1 MDPSEDIIDVL
12 YRTRDRS
19 SSPSQHTLSGQ
30 SSIAPPPPRNY
41 EKELH
46 DLRRQSLAHR
56 GSHHLSDSVFHKQNF
71 ISPSRSF
78 LPDQNRIR
86 SYSGQHHNQSF
97 NEGVA
102 GARQSI
108 RCRPHKSENAVD
120 VDLNTP
126 RSVKIGVVPKEDI
139 PSQFC
144 EDDLITMP
152 NGTRQLRAQEKTSLR
167 QRMPSK
173 QSLHRTDHQI
183 LSATHSR
190 IGTLEDANPE
200 EEIYSN
206 TTSSLNSDIYENIA
220 SMTQDKKQATQR
232 ASIKQNLNSCLD
244 GELRRDTAS
253 TNVNSDKRLNESGY
267 NEERISHSRDSSN
280 AQNSANASYKISK
293 SNNVCP
299 VDCNSKPM
307 TYLPGDNKR
316 SGHVREINL
325 RLFQFL
331 FQIHHI
337 AIFSIWLISITF
349 VIVLYDL

>member
-19 SSPSQHTLSGQ
+19 SSPSQQTLSGH

-86 SYSGQHHNQSF
+86 SYSGQHYNQSF

-126 RSVKIGVVPKEDI
+126 RSLKIGVVPKEDI

-173 QSLHRTDHQI
+173 RSLRRTDHQI

-220 SMTQDKKQATQR
+220 SMTQEKKQATQR

-280 AQNSANASYKISK
+280 AQNSANASYKISN

-307 TYLPGDNKR
+307 TYLPGDKKR

-349 VIVLYDL
+349 VIVFYDL

>member
-19 SSPSQHTLSGQ
+19 SSPSQHTLSGH
-30 SSIAPPPPRNY
+30 SSIAPSPPRNY

-86 SYSGQHHNQSF
+86 SYSGQHPNQSF
-97 NEGVA
+97 NEGVT
-102 GARQSI
+102 GPRQSI

-144 EDDLITMP
+144 EADLITMP
-152 NGTRQLRAQEKTSLR
+152 NGTRQLRAQDKTTLS
-167 QRMPSK
+167 QNMPSK

-183 LSATHSR
+183 SSAPHCR
-190 IGTLEDANPE
+190 IGTLEAANPE

-206 TTSSLNSDIYENIA
+206 TTSSLNSDIYDNIA
-220 SMTQDKKQATQR
+220 YMTKDKQQATQR
-232 ASIKQNLNSCLD
+232 ASILQNLNSCPG
-244 GELRRDTAS
+244 GELKRDAQL
-253 TNVNSDKRLNESGY
+253 TNVNSDEKLSESGY

-280 AQNSANASYKISK
+280 TQNSTNTFKISK

-307 TYLPGDNKR
+307 TYLPGDKKR
-316 SGHVREINL
+316 FGHVREINL

-331 FQIHHI
+331 F
-337 AIFSIWLISITF
+337 
-349 VIVLYDL
+349 

>member
-19 SSPSQHTLSGQ
+19 SSPSQHTLSGH

-97 NEGVA
+97 NEEVT

-120 VDLNTP
+120 VDLNTS

-139 PSQFC
+139 PSQFG

-152 NGTRQLRAQEKTSLR
+152 NGTRQIRTQGKTSLR
-167 QRMPSK
+167 QNIPSK
-173 QSLHRTDHQI
+173 QNLHRTDHQI

-206 TTSSLNSDIYENIA
+206 TTSSLNSEIYENIA
-220 SMTQDKKQATQR
+220 SMAQDKKQAPQR
-232 ASIKQNLNSCLD
+232 ASIKQHVISSPD
-244 GELRRDTAS
+244 HELRRDTES
-253 TNVNSDKRLNESGY
+253 TNGNTDKRLSESGY

-280 AQNSANASYKISK
+280 TQNSTNASNKMGK

-299 VDCNSKPM
+299 VDYNSKPT
-307 TYLPGDNKR
+307 TYLPGDKKR
-316 SGHVREINL
+316 SSHVREINL
-325 RLFQFL
+325 CLFQF
-331 FQIHHI
+331 FISNSSYRY
-337 AIFSIWLISITF
+337 IFYLVYFDYIRYNF
-349 VIVLYDL
+349 V

>member
-19 SSPSQHTLSGQ
+19 SSPSQHTLSGH
-30 SSIAPPPPRNY
+30 SSMAPPPPRNY

-97 NEGVA
+97 NEEVT
-102 GARQSI
+102 GARQSF

-152 NGTRQLRAQEKTSLR
+152 NGTRQLRAREKTGLR
-167 QRMPSK
+167 QTMASR
-173 QSLHRTDHQI
+173 QTLHRTDHQ
-183 LSATHSR
+183 LSPATHSR

-220 SMTQDKKQATQR
+220 SMTQDKKQAPQR
-232 ASIKQNLNSCLD
+232 ASIKQTLSSCQD
-244 GELRRDTAS
+244 GEIRRDTES
-253 TNVNSDKRLNESGY
+253 TNANSDEKLGDSGY

-280 AQNSANASYKISK
+280 TQNNRNNTSYKLGK
-293 SNNVCP
+293 SSNACP
-299 VDCNSKPM
+299 VDYNSKPM
-307 TYLPGDNKR
+307 TYLPGDKKR

-325 RLFQFL
+325 CLFQF
-331 FQIHHI
+331 FISNSSYRY
-337 AIFSIWLISITF
+337 IFDLIYFDYIRYSF
-349 VIVLYDL
+349 V

>member
-1 MDPSEDIIDVL
+1 MDPSEDIIDVF

-78 LPDQNRIR
+78 MPDPNRIR

-97 NEGVA
+97 NEGVT
-102 GARQSI
+102 GDRQSL
-108 RCRPHKSENAVD
+108 RRRPHKSENAVD

-152 NGTRQLRAQEKTSLR
+152 NGTRQLRAREKTSLR
-167 QRMPSK
+167 QSMASK
-173 QSLHRTDHQI
+173 QTLHRTDHQI
-183 LSATHSR
+183 SSATHSR

-220 SMTQDKKQATQR
+220 SMALDKKQAAHR
-232 ASIKQNLNSCLD
+232 ASINQNLNSCPD
-244 GELRRDTAS
+244 GELRCDTES
-253 TNVNSDKRLNESGY
+253 TNINSDEKLSESEY
-267 NEERISHSRDSSN
+267 NEERMSHSRDSSN
-280 AQNSANASYKISK
+280 TQNSRNNTSYKMGK

-299 VDCNSKPM
+299 VAYNSKPM
-307 TYLPGDNKR
+307 TYLPGDKKR

-325 RLFQFL
+325 CLFQF
-331 FQIHHI
+331 F
-337 AIFSIWLISITF
+337 ISNSSYRYTF
-349 VIVLYDL
+349 YLVYFD

>member
-19 SSPSQHTLSGQ
+19 SSPSQHTLSGH

-71 ISPSRSF
+71 ISPSRNF

-97 NEGVA
+97 NEGVT

-108 RCRPHKSENAVD
+108 RYRPHKSENAVD

-139 PSQFC
+139 SSQFC
-144 EDDLITMP
+144 EGDLITMP
-152 NGTRQLRAQEKTSLR
+152 NGTRQIRTLETTSLR
-167 QRMPSK
+167 QGIASK
-173 QSLHRTDHQI
+173 QNLHRTDHQI
-183 LSATHSR
+183 FSATHSR
-190 IGTLEDANPE
+190 ISTLEDANPE

-220 SMTQDKKQATQR
+220 SITQYKKQAPQR
-232 ASIKQNLNSCLD
+232 ASIKQNLNSYTG
-244 GELRRDTAS
+244 GELRRDTDS
-253 TNVNSDKRLNESGY
+253 TNVNSDKKLSESGY
-267 NEERISHSRDSSN
+267 NEERINQSRDSSN
-280 AQNSANASYKISK
+280 TQNIMNASYKMGK

-299 VDCNSKPM
+299 VDYNSKP
-307 TYLPGDNKR
+307 TEYLPGDKKR

-325 RLFQFL
+325 YLFQF
-331 FQIHHI
+331 FISNSSYRY
-337 AIFSIWLISITF
+337 IFYLIYFDYICYSF
-349 VIVLYDL
+349 V